1 MVAHWFYQTAERQ
14 QSGPID
20 SKELRL
26 IAEAGIV
33 TPNTL
38 VRKGASG
45 GWVRAENVRGLFQR
59 STRSPPSSSMVKA
72 TLVQPPAPPPLPP
85 ALRES
90 GGPTRSVGGESPV
103 RHGPRASAGNE
114 ASEKRDR
121 IHPSTWAAII
131 ASTGFVLLFILLLAL
146 AFRGGEQQQAEKD
159 QPSTVATQSAESAS
173 APAPLASETPAQP
186 KPKDR
191 RQSSDTKSTELS
203 AAQLYAKSSPS
214 VVALIALNEK
224 GQEIGT
230 GTGFLLDESWISGRS
245 ESFDDDPNS
254 HGWAKNVLAPAL
266 GVEVGPARKGCIVT
280 NHHVIDAALKIN
292 VTLSDGSQ
300 GRVNEVIAE
309 SQEMDLAV
317 LLADFISEAP
327 LTTLNL
333 GDATPAVGSKVFA
346 IGNPAGLTN
355 SLSEGIVSGY
365 RDISPGV
372 QWMQTTAPISPGS
385 SGGPLLLAN
394 GRVVGVT
401 TAMLRKGQNLNF
413 AVPSAEVQR
422 FLKQPFVSRSFW
434 KGRSYKKEESEAL
447 DVGSPL
453 VRELLDGNDA
463 KWKDA
468 ALTAV
473 RSYNGFHFR
482 GGQTTADELLRDAS
496 AALPSIPKEY
506 RYLAFYFQGLAHYQ
520 LAIDPRSD
528 GIPAPDAYKNL
539 SGNLHYRQAVS
550 SFEQVVRERP
560 DFSPAYAWLAT
571 CRRSGGEW
579 AEGLLAADSL
589 VKLVPR
595 CADAYMHR
603 GYCFEGLGRANS
615 ALHDFQTAAKL
626 DPKHENV
633 WNSLGRVYAS
643 FGENDK
649 AIEAYETE
657 ISGLPETTQSGQ
669 TTITREVMASMSY
682 YHIGCAHERAGRYEQ
697 AIKFFELSKA
707 GYISDWRDEQIRK
720 CRAKM
725 R

>member
-1 MVAHWFYQTAERQ
+1 MQGSVAPSKNVGGAN
-14 QSGPID
+14 PI
-20 SKELRL
+20 RP
-26 IAEAGIV
+26 G
-33 TPNTL
+33 
-38 VRKGASG
+38 KGAAA
-45 GWVRAENVRGLFQR
+45 VNA
-59 STRSPPSSSMVKA
+59 
-72 TLVQPPAPPPLPP
+72 
-85 ALRES
+85 
-90 GGPTRSVGGESPV
+90 
-103 RHGPRASAGNE
+103 
-114 ASEKRDR
+114 ASEKPDR
-121 IHPSTWAAII
+121 IHPATWAAII
-131 ASTGFVLLFILLLAL
+131 ASTGFVLLLILLIAL
-146 AFRGGEQQQAEKD
+146 VFRGGGERQQAEKD
-159 QPSTVATQSAESAS
+159 QPSTVATQSVESAS
-173 APAPLASETPAQP
+173 APAPLASETPGQP

-224 GQEIGT
+224 GQEIGS

-245 ESFDDDPNS
+245 ESFDVLFDNILV
-254 HGWAKNVLAPAL
+254 KKVLAPAL
-266 GVEVGPARKGCIVT
+266 GVEVGPARNGCIVT
-280 NHHVIDAALKIN
+280 NHHVIDAALTIKN
-292 VTLSDGSQ
+292 VTLSDGSRGQ
-300 GRVNEVIAE
+300 VLEVIAE
-309 SQEMDLAV
+309 SQEMDIAV
-317 LLADFISEAP
+317 LSAVFISEAP

-372 QWMQTTAPISPGS
+372 QWLQTTAPISPGS
-385 SGGPLLLAN
+385 SGGPLLLAD

-401 TAMLRKGQNLNF
+401 TAMLQKGQNLNF

-422 FLKQPFVSRSFW
+422 FLKQPFVSRSLW
-434 KGRSYKKEESEAL
+434 EGRSYKKEESEAL
-447 DVGSPL
+447 GFGSPL
-453 VRELLDGNDA
+453 VKELLDGNDA

-473 RSYNGFHFR
+473 RSYNGIHFR

-506 RYLAFYFQGLAHYQ
+506 RYLALYLQGIAHYHN
-520 LAIDPRSD
+520 ATSKIDPRTMEKLRASF
-528 GIPAPDAYKNL
+528 A
-539 SGNLHYRQAVS
+539 GNHHYRQAVS
-550 SFEQVVRERP
+550 LFEQVVRECP
-560 DFSPAYAWLAT
+560 DFSPAYAWLAE
-571 CRRSGGEW
+571 CRVRGGEW

-603 GYCFEGLGRANS
+603 GYCFEELGRANS

-643 FGENDK
+643 FGEYDK

-707 GYISDWRDEQIRK
+707 GYVSDWRDEQIRK

>member
-1 MVAHWFYQTAERQ
+1 MVAQWFYQTAEGR

-20 SKELRL
+20 SKELRRL
-26 IAEAGIV
+26 ADAGIV
-33 TPNTL
+33 RPDTL
-38 VRKGASG
+38 IRQNEGAS
-45 GWVRAENVRGLFQR
+45 WVRAERARGLFQQI
-59 STRSPPSSSMVKA
+59 TPTPPV
-72 TLVQPPAPPPLPP
+72 PPPLPNAMQGSVAP
-85 ALRES
+85 SKNVGVAN
-90 GGPTRSVGGESPV
+90 PTRPGKGAAAVN
-103 RHGPRASAGNE
+103 A
-114 ASEKRDR
+114 ASENLDR
-121 IHPSTWAAII
+121 IHPATWAAII
-131 ASTGFVLLFILLLAL
+131 ASTGFVLLLILLLAL
-146 AFRGGEQQQAEKD
+146 AFRGGGEQQQAEKD
-159 QPSTVATQSAESAS
+159 QPSTVATQSVESAS

-224 GQEIGT
+224 GQEIRT
-230 GTGFLLDESWISGRS
+230 GTGFLLDESWISGRFK
-245 ESFDDDPNS
+245 SFDLNP
-254 HGWAKNVLAPAL
+254 HGPMAQALARAL
-266 GVEVGPARKGCIVT
+266 GVDVGPARKGFIVT

-292 VTLSDGSQ
+292 VTLSDGSR
-300 GRVNEVIAE
+300 GRVLEVIAE
-309 SQEMDLAV
+309 SQEMDIAV
-317 LLADFISEAP
+317 LIAHFISEAP

-372 QWMQTTAPISPGS
+372 QWLQTTAPISPGS
-385 SGGPLLLAN
+385 SGGPLLLAD

-401 TAMLRKGQNLNF
+401 TAMLQKGQNLNF

-422 FLKQPFVSRSFW
+422 FLKQPFVSREIW

-447 DVGSPL
+447 EFYSPL
-453 VRELLDGNDA
+453 VQELLDGNDA

-506 RYLAFYFQGLAHYQ
+506 RYLAFYLQGIAHYQ
-520 LAIDPRSD
+520 LAIDPR
-528 GIPAPDAYKNL
+528 GIPDPDF
-539 SGNLHYRQAVS
+539 RQAVS

-571 CRRSGGEW
+571 CRRLGGEW

-589 VKLVPR
+589 VKRVPR
-595 CADAYMHR
+595 CADAYIER
-603 GYCFEGLGRANS
+603 GICFDKLRRYAS
-615 ALHDFQTAAKL
+615 ALKDFEMAVEL
-626 DPKHENV
+626 DPKDGAAWHNLGGV
-633 WNSLGRVYAS
+633 YISLGEY
-643 FGENDK
+643 DK
-649 AIEAYETE
+649 AIEACETILKDDIPE
-657 ISGLPETTQSGQ
+657 FGYLRGLCFLDMGN
-669 TTITREVMASMSY
+669 
-682 YHIGCAHERAGRYEQ
+682 AHEKAGRYEQ
-697 AIKFFELSKA
+697 ALKFFELAK
-707 GYISDWRDEQIRK
+707 GMGLRCEDRIRTI
-720 CRAKM
+720 RAKM